1 MTITIIEYGGQEKQV
16 ECDSFE
22 FRCNHVSNW
31 IKIRKGDLSYIE
43 HDICVIKVEI
53 ESQESEDKE

>member
-1 MTITIIEYGGQEKQV
+1 MIITIIEYGGKETQI

-31 IKIRKGDLSYIE
+31 IKIRKGDLSYMK
-43 HDICVIKVEI
+43 HDICVIKAETEVEHGHNN
-53 ESQESEDKE
+53 

>member
-1 MTITIIEYGGQEKQV
+1 MTIIIIEYGGKEKQV

-31 IKIRKGDLSYIE
+31 IKIRKGNLSYTI
-43 HDICVIKVEI
+43 HDICAIKA
-53 ESQESEDKE
+53 ESEE

>member
-1 MTITIIEYGGQEKQV
+1 MIITIIEYGGKETQI

-31 IKIRKGDLSYIE
+31 IKIRKGDLSYIK
-43 HDICVIKVEI
+43 HDICVIKA
-53 ESQESEDKE
+53 ESENNK